1 MPGAQPH
8 GRAGQGWRRGC
19 LPRPRG
25 PPPLPPAGGLSCVI
39 TSLPQICLTPPHCQA
54 HPGSGSCPLAPSQ
67 TPACVQS
74 EHGGLSP
81 VLSGSLCRCSGPAG
95 RPCALPL
102 GKALCCVPRGHHGW
116 HRPGLCPIGGGPRL
130 VTKQGAGG
138 RGAGSGAGAVEKVQ
152 LDLDKPLSGRT
163 VQDGTWVEE
172 RMV

>member
-8 GRAGQGWRRGC
+8 GQAGQGWRRGC

-54 HPGSGSCPLAPSQ
+54 HPGSGSCPLSPSQ

-74 EHGGLSP
+74 KHGGLSP

-95 RPCALPL
+95 RPFLWARPCA
-102 GKALCCVPRGHHGW
+102 VS
-116 HRPGLCPIGGGPRL
+116 PGAIMAGIDLASAPSVRGGPRL
-130 VTKQGAGG
+130 VRKQGAGR
-138 RGAGSGAGAVEKVQ
+138 RGAGSGAGAVEEVQ
-152 LDLDKPLSGRT
+152 LGLDKPLSGRT